1 MAYNINPTKSWEINT
16 ESRNGWYAQIVL
28 KQYIDPAANKS
39 RLDWEGFVKNGSAS
53 AGNYITTYGIKFYVN
68 VTKGGTG
75 SLLDGDYSNK
85 EFWPEP
91 TSLGPRKHS
100 GSSSP
105 TYYNKGSFTISHNT
119 AGQAKII
126 FTLAAWLYGST
137 DDYKKTSGDQTIELV
152 PNIQYTAPSAPTNFM
167 VGLIGYPSESIIV
180 PGITENTFSYSFSG
194 SSPGLNN
201 SVKEYEILPKIGS
214 VNQSAITVTSSV
226 GSFTLKNL
234 ERQRGKEITFS
245 VRAIGEIT
253 GYNSNY
259 VTSGNYLRVNRL
271 PNTPTGSSRIFPS
284 RATNMHLDMT
294 AGSDPDGQSTSVVY
308 SASVEGAYK
317 DYNSDT
323 YLDEGTYYF
332 KTKDIL
338 GEYSSNYL
346 SLTVSKN
353 KKITVKN
360 WTFNTVKGT
369 SSQLA
374 TNYDYIVSFN
384 FNTLELLNAEN
395 LSKIDITYLSQD
407 IGTTS
412 PLVWAESASISF
424 SSISSLRNYTFNP
437 RATIGS
443 KKIYQ
448 IRITPYDTIEVGNS
462 IDINVGGAKPTA
474 IAPAPSLTGY
484 SNNHGDVI
492 GNNKNIFWNKARFIF
507 DYDSTYTYS
516 CSCGTVPLSIDKN
529 LNDEQYFLDVTT
541 PDNLAQGNYTFT
553 LTLTP
558 SYGGNT
564 ITKTQELTE
573 TKVISS
579 LSIQTSSGTIKP
591 FTSEDKDPFVVGF
604 SKFYGDGEEVA
615 ALNSYS
621 FDILSAN
628 NLYISFVV
636 NGVDYQIKWNGEL
649 DTTSDNNLVRASF
662 LYGDG
667 SSLGI
672 FSVLS
677 SLIMAGKY
685 TARIKVNLTNKFGRV
700 FSFISQNSLI
710 IDYNEPVKI
719 TFTLNEIKR
728 NNKAIIYSTILR
740 EKDKLT
746 FIPII
751 TGYTS
756 QTISYQIQISKSS
769 NNNFN
774 SWETYV
780 TGTANWAATAAPTR
794 NKPVQYSISKEK
806 VIGEISDS
814 KDCVFRIIVNDGYSS
829 AQTSE
834 KTGSIKRFRFVS
846 PTYQLLSS
854 VVDSGKLTL
863 QYKVIDIGFDGS
875 INQITKNSG
884 SFLKLISNLSES
896 GTETGNTK
904 DIISSTDND
913 FYSKWEQFKS
923 NDLIISKTGIEDN
936 ENAKF
941 SSLSCSI
948 TIGSVTKTVNQ
959 RIRYF
964 ILQPT
969 VAYRK
974 NRLGINTTS
983 IDNISDAVMVVRA
996 PSEAVKYIYF
1006 LGATDSP
1013 TGNEWNSVPFID
1025 LENRTINNLI
1035 INGGSW

>member
-1 MAYNINPTKSWEINT
+1 MAYNTNSSKTWTINT
-16 ESRNGWYAQIVL
+16 EDYKGWYAQVVL
-28 KQYIDPAANKS
+28 KQYIDSAANKS
-39 RLDWEGFVKNGSAS
+39 RIDWECFVKNDTGA
-53 AGNYITTYGIKFYVN
+53 NFIYTHGIKFYVG
-68 VTKGGTG
+68 VTNAGTG
-75 SLLDGDYSNK
+75 SLLDGNYSNK
-85 EFWPEP
+85 DFWPEP
-91 TSLGPRKHS
+91 SSLGPRSHY
-100 GSSSP
+100 GSSSS
-105 TYYNKGSFTISHNT
+105 TYNDSGSFTVTHNA
-119 AGQAKII
+119 AGQAKIN
-126 FTLAAWLYGST
+126 FNLAAWIYGST
-137 DDYKKTSGDQTIELV
+137 DNYKRTSGNRTLELAL
-152 PNIQYTAPSAPTNFM
+152 NIQYTAPSAPTNFT
-167 VGLIGYPSESIIV
+167 VDTLGYSHENIIAPV
-180 PGITENTFSYSFSG
+180 TTGNTFRYSFAG
-194 SSPGLNN
+194 SSSGLNN
-201 SVKEYEILPKIGS
+201 PVKEYEILPKIGGVS
-214 VNQSAITVTSSV
+214 QSTITVTSSA
-226 GSFTLKNL
+226 GTLTLHNL
-234 ERQRGKEITFS
+234 ENQRGKEITFS
-245 VRAIGEIT
+245 VRAIGT
-253 GYNSNY
+253 VYGYNSNY
-259 VTSGNYLRVNRL
+259 VISGNYIRVNRL
-271 PNTPTGSSRIFPS
+271 PNAPTGSSRIFS
-284 RATNMHLDMT
+284 SNATSMHLDVT
-294 AGSDPDGQSTSVVY
+294 AGSDPDGQSTSIVY
-308 SASVEGAYK
+308 RKSTEEGYSN
-317 DYNSDT
+317 YNIST
-323 YLDEGTYYF
+323 SLDEGTYYF
-332 KTKDIL
+332 KTKDSL
-338 GEYSSNYL
+338 EEYSSNYL
-346 SLTVSKN
+346 ALTVSKN

-360 WTFNTVKGT
+360 WTFNTVKGA

-384 FNTLELLNAEN
+384 FNTIELLNAEN

-424 SSISSLRNYTFNP
+424 SSISSLCNYTFNP

-462 IDINVGGAKPTA
+462 ININVGGAKPTA

-484 SNNHGDVI
+484 SNNHGNVI

-516 CSCGTVPLSIDKN
+516 CSCGTVPLSIDKMN
-529 LNDEQYFLDVTT
+529 YNNEEYCLDVTT

-628 NLYISFVV
+628 NLYIAFVV

-719 TFTLNEIKR
+719 TFTLNEIKC
-728 NNKAIIYSTILR
+728 NNNAINSSTILR

-780 TGTANWAATAAPTR
+780 TGTANWAAAAAPTR

-875 INQITKNSG
+875 INQIAKNSG

-996 PSEAVKYIYF
+996 PSETVKYIYF
-1006 LGATDSP
+1006 LGATDNP